1 MTKIKAVVF
10 DMDGVLIDAKEW
22 HYEALNRALGLL
34 GYSISRYDHLSR
46 YDGLP
51 TRRKLEMLTREKG
64 LPKPLHGFLNELKQ
78 IYTMELIY
86 SQCKPVFCHEYALAK
101 LKGQGLKI
109 GVASNSIRRTVEV
122 MMERSSLAR
131 YMDVVLSNE
140 DVRAAKPDPE
150 IYLTAIARLGVEPA
164 ECLVV
169 EDNEQGIRAAEAA
182 GARLMVVDDIMDV
195 NFDNIVRA
203 IGQAEAKSGAKAEAV
218 KS

>member
-1 MTKIKAVVF
+1 MTKIRAVVF
-10 DMDGVLIDAKEW
+10 DMDGVLIEAKEW
-22 HYEALNRALGLL
+22 HYEALNRALELF
-34 GYSISRYDHLSR
+34 GYTISRYDHLSR

-51 TRRKLEMLTREKG
+51 TRRKLEMLSREKG
-64 LPKPLHGFLNELKQ
+64 LPKSLHGFLNELKQ

-86 SQCKPVFCHEYALAK
+86 SHCKPVFCHEYALSK

-122 MMERSSLAR
+122 MMEKSSLAR
-131 YMDVVLSNE
+131 YMDVMLSNE

-150 IYLTAIARLGVEPA
+150 IYLTAISRLGIEPK

-182 GARLMVVDDIMDV
+182 GAHLMVVDDTLDV
-195 NFDNIVRA
+195 NYDNIIRA
-203 IGQAEAKSGAKAEAV
+203 ILQAESCADAIGELKS
-218 KS
+218 

>member
-1 MTKIKAVVF
+1 MSKIKAVIF

-51 TRRKLEMLTREKG
+51 TRRKLEMLTKEKG

-101 LKGQGLKI
+101 LKGMGLKI
-109 GVASNSIRRTVEV
+109 GVASNSIRRTVEI

-131 YMDVVLSNE
+131 YLDVMLSNE

-150 IYLTAIARLGVEPA
+150 IYQTAIARLGVEPS

-182 GARLMVVDDIMDV
+182 GAQLMVVDDVLDV
-195 NFDNIVRA
+195 NFDNIMRA
-203 IGQAEAKSGAKAEAV
+203 IGRAEAAPPAKARAA
-218 KS
+218 KP

>member
-1 MTKIKAVVF
+1 MSKIRAVVF
-10 DMDGVLIDAKEW
+10 DMDGVLIEAKEW
-22 HYEALNRALGLL
+22 HYEALNRALELF
-34 GYSISRYDHLSR
+34 GYTISRYDHLSR

-51 TRRKLEMLTREKG
+51 TRRKLEMLSREKG
-64 LPKPLHGFLNELKQ
+64 LPKSLHGFLNELKQ

-86 SQCKPVFCHEYALAK
+86 SHCKPVFCHEYALSK

-122 MMERSSLAR
+122 MMEKSSLAR
-131 YMDVVLSNE
+131 YMDVMLSNE

-150 IYLTAIARLGVEPA
+150 IYLTAISRLGIEPK

-182 GARLMVVDDIMDV
+182 GAHLMVVDDTLDV
-195 NFDNIVRA
+195 NYDNIIRA
-203 IGQAEAKSGAKAEAV
+203 ILQAESCADAIGELKS
-218 KS
+218 

>member
-1 MTKIKAVVF
+1 MTKIKAIVF

-22 HYEALNRALGLL
+22 HYEALNRALGLF
-34 GYSISRYDHLSR
+34 GYGISRYDHLSR

-51 TRRKLEMLTREKG
+51 TRRKLDMLTREKG
-64 LPKPLHGFLNELKQ
+64 LPRPLHAFLNELKQ

-86 SQCKPVFCHEYALAK
+86 SQCKPIFCHEYALAK

-150 IYLTAIARLGVEPA
+150 IYVTAIDRLGIEPS
-164 ECLVV
+164 ECLIV
-169 EDNEQGIRAAEAA
+169 EDNEQGIRAAEAS
-182 GARLMVVDDIMDV
+182 GAHLMVVDDILDV
-195 NFDNIVRA
+195 NFDNIARA
-203 IGQAEAKSGAKAEAV
+203 ITQAEAQPQVTARAV

>member
-1 MTKIKAVVF
+1 MTKIKAIVF

-22 HYEALNRALGLL
+22 HYEALNRALGLF
-34 GYSISRYDHLSR
+34 GYGISRYDHLSR

-51 TRRKLEMLTREKG
+51 TRRKLDMLTREKG
-64 LPKPLHGFLNELKQ
+64 LPRPLHGFLNELKQ

-86 SQCKPVFCHEYALAK
+86 SQCKPIFCHEYALAK

-131 YMDVVLSNE
+131 YMDIVLSNE

-150 IYLTAIARLGVEPA
+150 IYVTAIDRLGIEPS
-164 ECLVV
+164 ECLIV
-169 EDNEQGIRAAEAA
+169 EDNEQGIRAAEAS
-182 GARLMVVDDIMDV
+182 GAHLMVVDDILDV
-195 NFDNIVRA
+195 NFDNIARA
-203 IGQAEAKSGAKAEAV
+203 ITQAEAQPQVTARAV

>member
-1 MTKIKAVVF
+1 MTKIRAVVF
-10 DMDGVLIDAKEW
+10 DMDGVLIEAKEW
-22 HYEALNRALGLL
+22 HYEALNRALELF
-34 GYSISRYDHLSR
+34 GYTISRYDHLSR

-51 TRRKLEMLTREKG
+51 TRRKLEMLSREKG
-64 LPKPLHGFLNELKQ
+64 LPKSLHGFLNELKQ

-86 SQCKPVFCHEYALAK
+86 SHCKPVFCHEYALSK

-122 MMERSSLAR
+122 MMEKSSLAR
-131 YMDVVLSNE
+131 YMDVMLSNE

-150 IYLTAIARLGVEPA
+150 IYLTAISRLGIEPK

-182 GARLMVVDDIMDV
+182 GARLMVVDDTLDV
-195 NFDNIVRA
+195 NYDNIIRA
-203 IGQAEAKSGAKAEAV
+203 ILQAESRADTIGELKS
-218 KS
+218 

>member
-1 MTKIKAVVF
+1 MTKIKAIVF
-10 DMDGVLIDAKEW
+10 DMDGVLLDAKEW
-22 HYEALNRALGLL
+22 HYEALNRALGLF
-34 GYSISRYDHLSR
+34 GYGISRYDHLSR

-51 TRRKLEMLTREKG
+51 TRRKLDMLTREKG
-64 LPKPLHGFLNELKQ
+64 LPRPLHAFLNELKQ

-86 SQCKPVFCHEYALAK
+86 SQCKPIFCHEYALAK

-150 IYLTAIARLGVEPA
+150 IYVTAIDRLGIEPS
-164 ECLVV
+164 ECLIV
-169 EDNEQGIRAAEAA
+169 EDNEQGIRAAEAS
-182 GARLMVVDDIMDV
+182 GAHLMVVDDILDV
-195 NFDNIVRA
+195 NFDNIARA
-203 IGQAEAKSGAKAEAV
+203 ITQAEAQPQVTARAV